1 MELNKYIG
9 TKIKYFREDRS
20 LTQDDLAE
28 KLNTTRQSVSR
39 YENGERK
46 ANQDLLFRLASI
58 FNVKVDEFFPPRQ
71 TARTFGNGKTGVMI
85 NAMYNMYNG
94 SVAAGLPDTID
105 AVFEDE
111 LDKIAVPDYLMNGYA
126 GNKDILFMRVNGD
139 SMNNVI
145 PHGSLVGIK
154 NWDINNLKN
163 NDIVVF
169 SDNGEFSMKRYIK
182 DDKNNRIIFRPDSS
196 DENFS
201 DLTFNIDDAVDLKI
215 LGKIIVSIINY
226 D

>member
-9 TKIKYFREDRS
+9 TKIKHFREAQS

-28 KLNTTRQSVSR
+28 KLDTTRQSVSR

-58 FNVKVDEFFPPRQ
+58 FNVTVDEFFPPRQ
-71 TARTFGNGKTGVMI
+71 TSSTFGSGKTSVMV
-85 NAMYNMYNG
+85 NAMYHMYNG

-105 AVFEDE
+105 AVFEDD
-111 LDKIAVPDYLMNGYA
+111 LDEIAVPDYLMNGYA

-145 PHGSLVGIK
+145 PHSSLVGIK
-154 NWDINNLKN
+154 KWDVNNLKN

-196 DENFS
+196 DESFS
-201 DLTFNIDDAVDLKI
+201 DLTFNIDDSVDLKI